1 MIQCRQEK
9 DKAMQ
14 TRITIKVRGY
24 HADAFGHV
32 NHARYLEFLEEARW
46 SYCEENGI
54 IERLFSAKQL
64 FHATVSITVNYRRSA
79 VPGDSLLIVT
89 SVSQRGERSYTM
101 SQRIFLGETDTL
113 VTDAEV
119 TSVLLDRAGV
129 IVPVDDDVMR
139 IWPDLLD
146 CPGP

>member
-101 SQRIFLGETDTL
+101 SQRIFLERPTRSL
-113 VTDAEV
+113 PMP
-119 TSVLLDRAGV
+119 R
-129 IVPVDDDVMR
+129 
-139 IWPDLLD
+139 
-146 CPGP
+146 